1 MIIPY
6 STINPNTEKNVFIAQ
21 NAVVIGNVKLSENS
35 SVWFNAVVRGDI
47 EEISIGKGTNIQD
60 NSTLHTSAGYPLSIG
75 EYVTVGHNAV
85 LHGCSIRNNCL
96 IGMGAIVLDGAIIG
110 ENSLIAA
117 GSIVTPNKNI
127 PPRSL
132 VMGSPA
138 KVIRQ
143 LTEAEIISI
152 RNNADSY
159 IELKSKY

>member
-6 STINPNTEKNVFIAQ
+6 NTINPNTEKNVFIAQ